1 MPNCYQKK
9 GGEIHRSA
17 EENTKAFKKEL
28 KDFLKKIS
36 DNIHDLWSVLL
47 LIYCYCAKDW
57 YFLTNCHFMESK
69 N

>member
-28 KDFLKKIS
+28 KDFLKVKT
-36 DNIHDLWSVLL
+36 LV
-47 LIYCYCAKDW
+47 
-57 YFLTNCHFMESK
+57 
-69 N
+69 